1 MIYVII
7 LIIFFVISL
16 YLVTL
21 RKEFVLINLN
31 SCGMYSSK
39 DIAEYFLSRYSEN
52 GNITPMKLIKLVY
65 IANGWH
71 LGMTDT
77 ALIDENPEAWKY
89 GPVIPSLYHQYK
101 NYGDSVINVNIP
113 NYNLGDENIEKFL
126 ERVWEVYGGYDG
138 VQLSAKTHQSD
149 SPWSRVWN
157 TIKNNDYFS
166 LQIPE
171 IFIKEH
177 YKNLI
182 NRNRTSQ
189 TA

>member
-1 MIYVII
+1 MTAFYKEYKKGYIY
-7 LIIFFVISL
+7 L
-16 YLVTL
+16 YLVTSQ
-21 RKEFVLINLN
+21 KNIIINLN

-39 DIAEYFLSRYSEN
+39 QIADYFLSKHSAD

-65 IANGWH
+65 IAHGWH
-71 LGMTDT
+71 LGITDT

-101 NYGDSVINVNIP
+101 NYGDSVININLP
-113 NYNLGDENIEKFL
+113 NYSLGDKNIENFL
-126 ERVWEVYGGYDG
+126 DRVWEVYGSYNG
-138 VQLSAKTHQSD
+138 VQLSAKTHQND

>member
-1 MIYVII
+1 
-7 LIIFFVISL
+7 
-16 YLVTL
+16 
-21 RKEFVLINLN
+21 
-31 SCGMYSSK
+31 MYSPK
-39 DIAEYFLSRYSEN
+39 QIADYFLSKHSVD

-65 IANGWH
+65 IAHGWH
-71 LGMTDT
+71 LGITDT